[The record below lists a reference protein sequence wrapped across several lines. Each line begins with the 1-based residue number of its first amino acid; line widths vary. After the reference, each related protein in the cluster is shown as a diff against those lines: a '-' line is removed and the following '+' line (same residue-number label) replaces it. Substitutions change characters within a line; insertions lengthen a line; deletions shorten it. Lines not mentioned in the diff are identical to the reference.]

1 RRTARA
7 SSSRRPPPP
16 SSPSTCST
24 RRPAPT
30 ASGSR
35 SARRADP
42 HRAGADAPPLGAGAP
57 PNSAH
62 REGICVRIAGVR
74 PGGRQ
79 PVPCDLGEVAMGG
92 RERPR
97 RPAML
102 DPEDADQLWGDS
114 DPALASEAAHST
126 ANAVIFGPSHHAED
140 EPQAERISRI
150 IDAEGLDEIA
160 RLWSRSPAVTLP
172 GALWRLYLLRA
183 WLERDPETITMRFRE
198 GTAATA
204 PAATREPGADEPA
217 DREALAAPQ

>member
-1 RRTARA
+1 M
-7 SSSRRPPPP
+7 
-16 SSPSTCST
+16 
-24 RRPAPT
+24 
-30 ASGSR
+30 
-35 SARRADP
+35 
-42 HRAGADAPPLGAGAP
+42 
-57 PNSAH
+57 
-62 REGICVRIAGVR
+62 E
-74 PGGRQ
+74 
-79 PVPCDLGEVAMGG
+79 G

-126 ANAVIFGPSHHAED
+126 ANAVVYGPSHHAED
-140 EPQAERISRI
+140 EPQAQRIGRI

-198 GTAATA
+198 GTAAAA

-217 DREALAAPQ
+217 DREALAAPQPAELDERLAALFSGTGETDLADVLEQSAAFLRVLSRGASADPRWRTHDDDAARAVTGRAGALTATADELEQAAVRARAGRLD

>member
-1 RRTARA
+1 M
-7 SSSRRPPPP
+7 
-16 SSPSTCST
+16 
-24 RRPAPT
+24 
-30 ASGSR
+30 
-35 SARRADP
+35 
-42 HRAGADAPPLGAGAP
+42 
-57 PNSAH
+57 
-62 REGICVRIAGVR
+62 E
-74 PGGRQ
+74 
-79 PVPCDLGEVAMGG
+79 G

-217 DREALAAPQ
+217 DREALAAPQPAELDERLAALFSGTGETDLADVLEQSAAFLRVLSRGASADPRWRTHDDDAARAVTGRAGALTATADELEQAAVRARAGRLD